1 MPIWPFKSNRP
12 PQPSGQAAEI
22 ARLEAFVESKSAERS
37 GRLTREVKEL
47 EAKISILHAEIL
59 REPSPTV
66 RGIKE
71 RELND
76 FLDQLDG
83 LAARA
88 ERVSL
93 AIRVPQQTIE
103 KLKDLAVDRTAAVS
117 AEQIDVAISEF
128 EHIVANRQEAA
139 QALSEYDRIENAAL
153 AVARQ
158 TLTRRSVSM
167 PAPTITE
174 TPETR
179 REEQRVRLR
188 QAGLL
193 QDE

>member
-1 MPIWPFKSNRP
+1 M
-12 PQPSGQAAEI
+12 
-22 ARLEAFVESKSAERS
+22 
-37 GRLTREVKEL
+37 
-47 EAKISILHAEIL
+47 
-59 REPSPTV
+59 REPSPAV
-66 RGIKE
+66 REIKE
-71 RELND
+71 AELND
-76 FLDQLDG
+76 LLDQLDG
-83 LAARA
+83 LRARA

-93 AIRVPQQTIE
+93 AIRVPQQTIK

-158 TLTRRSVSM
+158 TLTRPSLSI

-174 TPETR
+174 TPESR

>member
-1 MPIWPFKSNRP
+1 MPIWPFTSNRP

-22 ARLEAFVESKSAERS
+22 ARLEAFVESKAAERD
-37 GRLTREVKEL
+37 GLIRQVKEL
-47 EAKISILHAEIL
+47 EAKISILHAGIL
-59 REPSPTV
+59 REPSPAV
-66 RGIKE
+66 REIKE
-71 RELND
+71 AELND
-76 FLDQLDG
+76 LLDQLDG
-83 LAARA
+83 LRARA

-93 AIRVPQQTIE
+93 AIRVPQQTIK

-158 TLTRRSVSM
+158 TLTRPSLSI

-174 TPETR
+174 TPESR

>member
-1 MPIWPFKSNRP
+1 MPIWPFTSNRP

-22 ARLEAFVESKSAERS
+22 ARLEAFVESKAAERD
-37 GRLTREVKEL
+37 GLIRQVKEL
-47 EAKISILHAEIL
+47 EAKISILHAGIL
-59 REPSPTV
+59 REPSPAV
-66 RGIKE
+66 REIKE
-71 RELND
+71 AELND
-76 FLDQLDG
+76 LLDQLDG
-83 LAARA
+83 LRARA

-93 AIRVPQQTIE
+93 AIRVPQQTIK

-158 TLTRRSVSM
+158 TLTRPSLSI
-167 PAPTITE
+167 PAPKITE
-174 TPETR
+174 TPESR

>member
-1 MPIWPFKSNRP
+1 M
-12 PQPSGQAAEI
+12 E
-22 ARLEAFVESKSAERS
+22 
-37 GRLTREVKEL
+37 
-47 EAKISILHAEIL
+47 
-59 REPSPTV
+59 
-66 RGIKE
+66 
-71 RELND
+71 
-76 FLDQLDG
+76 
-83 LAARA
+83 
-88 ERVSL
+88 
-93 AIRVPQQTIE
+93 
-103 KLKDLAVDRTAAVS
+103 

-158 TLTRRSVSM
+158 TLTRPSLSI

-174 TPETR
+174 TPESR

>member
-1 MPIWPFKSNRP
+1 MPIWPFTSNRP

-22 ARLEAFVESKSAERS
+22 ARLEAFVESKAAERD
-37 GRLTREVKEL
+37 GLIRQVKEL
-47 EAKISILHAEIL
+47 EAKISILHAGIL
-59 REPSPTV
+59 REPSPAV
-66 RGIKE
+66 REIKE
-71 RELND
+71 AELND
-76 FLDQLDG
+76 LLDQLDG
-83 LAARA
+83 LRARA

-93 AIRVPQQTIE
+93 AIRVPQQTIK

-158 TLTRRSVSM
+158 TLTRPSLSI

-174 TPETR
+174 TPESR

-188 QAGLL
+188 EAGLL

>member
-1 MPIWPFKSNRP
+1 MPIWPFTSNRP

-22 ARLEAFVESKSAERS
+22 ARLEAFVESKSAERD
-37 GRLTREVKEL
+37 GLIRQVKEL
-47 EAKISILHAEIL
+47 EAKISILHAGIL
-59 REPSPTV
+59 REPSPAV
-66 RGIKE
+66 REIKE
-71 RELND
+71 AELND
-76 FLDQLDG
+76 LLDQLDG
-83 LAARA
+83 LRARA

-93 AIRVPQQTIE
+93 AIRVPQQTIK

-158 TLTRRSVSM
+158 TLTRPSLSI

-174 TPETR
+174 TPESR

-188 QAGLL
+188 EAGLL